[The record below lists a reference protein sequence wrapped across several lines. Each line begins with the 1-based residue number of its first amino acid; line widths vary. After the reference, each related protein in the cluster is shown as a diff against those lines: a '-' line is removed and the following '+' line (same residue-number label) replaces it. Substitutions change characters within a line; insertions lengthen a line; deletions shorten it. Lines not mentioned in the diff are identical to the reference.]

1 MDKKR
6 GKKKLIKA
14 VWRGLAGEEI
24 RSEEYVRYLICKD
37 MHWDYYTYESQPA
50 FFIEEVLT
58 IMNLEGQKSKK
69 DARDLER
76 KSKSM
81 SRRKR

>member
-1 MDKKR
+1 M
-6 GKKKLIKA
+6 
-14 VWRGLAGEEI
+14 
-24 RSEEYVRYLICKD
+24 ICKD